1 MPERDIGMP
10 EVVVGSPLVI
20 FRNSYQF
27 SMLCPR
33 HGGRVNFQLAEPPC
47 NAFLVFNTD
56 VLVTKEQNLPVKQ
69 GVLKLVHYRI

>member
-27 SMLCPR
+27 SMLCPG
-33 HGGRVNFQLAEPPC
+33 HGRWVNFQLAEPPG
-47 NAFLVFNTD
+47 NTFLVLNIN

-69 GVLKLVHYRI
+69 SLFQLVHDGI